1 MKNLAVV
8 VMLSAAFSAPASAV
22 PVSWTDWTSVTAAAP
37 GVLGTLAFGAETVNV
52 AYAGAYSF
60 AQTSGGIN
68 YWNPSGP
75 YVGAAV
81 DNAPP
86 TSDIIALNA
95 GGQKTITF
103 SQAVVDPLIALV
115 SWNGNTVDFGVPI
128 EFLSYGGGYWGSG
141 TPVLNSGGTGFSG
154 SGEVHGII
162 KLPGT
167 YTSITFTDLNENWHG
182 ITVGAFDVASVP
194 EPASLALLGVG
205 IASLGAMRRRRHA

>member
-1 MKNLAVV
+1 MRRFPRVIFGSFPFENLKPED
-8 VMLSAAFSAPASAV
+8 STYQRPI
-22 PVSWTDWTSVTAAAP
+22 PVQSP
-37 GVLGTLAFGAETVNV
+37 GSSSNV